1 MSTANDRDPAA
12 LLAAASVLLLAGGR
26 GTFRRLLAQLLAMAG
41 GHDQA
46 LRVLTQVDEAQ
57 ALLGDEPGLQR
68 TAALREHVQASAA
81 GGDGK
86 AG

>member
-1 MSTANDRDPAA
+1 
-12 LLAAASVLLLAGGR
+12 
-26 GTFRRLLAQLLAMAG
+26 MAG
-41 GHDQA
+41 GYDQA

-68 TAALREHVQASAA
+68 TAALREQVQASAA